1 MLSDLNPLIGNLM
14 SFSKKRLGFRSPPS
28 LFFDDS
34 KENSDCILG
43 KTAHYDP
50 ENESITVFIHKRHPK
65 DILRSLSHELVHH
78 CQNQRGDLSQDK
90 IGMMTKNYAQD
101 NQHMRNMEKEAYLE
115 GNMCFRDWEDSLDN
129 KLQYRITVAER
140 KFLKENKNMSVKIN
154 KSTLKNLIKK
164 LVSERLEKQTLG
176 EKNNKPKRSPFDP
189 PAGERGPD
197 TSKEL
202 QASILKDA
210 AKRVKK
216 DPKKLADE
224 QERLSQMKVFTKK
237 QIASIAPK
245 KNSAVA
251 PTAPKIK
258 EDNKSRV
265 QTPERGKRSLGAAA
279 NLVDPKTGLAK
290 PDPDFE
296 KAATGTVRQTPKKRK
311 HTKRNL
317 QSSEEFRAGLKN
329 EDNGAFSDNH
339 YCIHHGGV
347 NHNGSVAMAEAIQHV
362 APDANGFI
370 SHYDMKL
377 ADGTI
382 LENVAA
388 EDIQVTNASLAE
400 EHKRDDEHKAYKRD
414 YLEET
419 EELEEGEGVKMVPK
433 DKVSDNDKVVV
444 PDGPGD
450 LVGVQKE
457 SKIQT
462 PEQEEVLYES
472 RFGKRDEEV
481 FSKLTKLWTK

>member
-1 MLSDLNPLIGNLM
+1 M

-28 LFFDDS
+28 LFLDDS

-50 ENESITVFIHKRHPK
+50 ENESVTVFTHKRHPK

-164 LVSERLEKQTLG
+164 LVSERL
-176 EKNNKPKRSPFDP
+176 KNQVINEDERSKRINARKPKHVPIP
-189 PAGERGPD
+189 TG
-197 TSKEL
+197 
-202 QASILKDA
+202 
-210 AKRVKK
+210 
-216 DPKKLADE
+216 
-224 QERLSQMKVFTKK
+224 MTKK
-237 QIASIAPK
+237 QEAQFDKIYASKYAKYRKGTDGKPAMDHAAAHDKATEMALRAVVSAKQAQRFAQDRTKPK
-245 KNSAVA
+245 TTLPKGGLDAASDTVA
-251 PTAPKIK
+251 PAAPMQKTVK
-258 EDNKSRV
+258 EEDDAF
-265 QTPERGKRSLGAAA
+265 GA
-279 NLVDPKTGLAK
+279 
-290 PDPDFE
+290 
-296 KAATGTVRQTPKKRK
+296 
-311 HTKRNL
+311 
-317 QSSEEFRAGLKN
+317 S
-329 EDNGAFSDNH
+329 H

-347 NHNGSVAMAEAIQHV
+347 NHNGSIAMAEAIQHV

-400 EHKRDDEHKAYKRD
+400 KHKRDDHKAYKRD
-414 YLEET
+414 HLEET
-419 EELEEGEGVKMVPK
+419 EELEEADQSQEEFAKNRPPY
-433 DKVSDNDKVVV
+433 DKATAADRAG
-444 PDGPGD
+444 PDGKAP
-450 LVGVQKE
+450 KNE

-462 PEQEEVLYES
+462 PEQEEMLYES